1 MQELKFMSF
10 NRSSS
15 LSRSPSRPGQNESL
29 LHANRSSAAHLDQFT
44 EISEDPK
51 GRLIRSLRI
60 QLELDP
66 AELATQA
73 CISVAQLYEIEQ
85 GLSTRFY
92 SSSLREQ
99 AAKRVAKL
107 LNADWDKLEETAIAL
122 KSTNKVVQLQWP
134 LSNKPS
140 PMARQQELNALSDS
154 HTSPSAALKQPIALV
169 LSTPCQNQVNQ
180 VIPQSQETPVIGHQ
194 QPLHV
199 PMKHARSPYF
209 WRSLMLLLSGLLGYG
224 IALWSPYE
232 LVWPSQLIWP
242 SSLVWPLEFAWPEK
256 ISWPFSF

>member
-1 MQELKFMSF
+1 MQELKFMPF

-15 LSRSPSRPGQNESL
+15 ISRNPSRPGENEFL
-29 LHANRSSAAHLDQFT
+29 LHANRSSAARMDQFA
-44 EISEDPK
+44 EVSEDPK
-51 GRLIRSLRI
+51 GRLIRNLRLH
-60 QLELDP
+60 LELDP

-107 LNADWDKLEETAIAL
+107 LNADWDKLENAAIAS
-122 KSTNKVVQLQWP
+122 KPFNKVVQLQWP
-134 LSNKPS
+134 ISIKPAINS
-140 PMARQQELNALSDS
+140 RQDEWSELNHSNTTNATTLMHPVALS
-154 HTSPSAALKQPIALV
+154 
-169 LSTPCQNQVNQ
+169 LSTPCQDQDLYPAQASLGLVQ
-180 VIPQSQETPVIGHQ
+180 DQTAHA
-194 QPLHV
+194 PLV
-199 PMKHARSPYF
+199 RTGPSYLRRF
-209 WRSLMLLLSGLLGYG
+209 ITLLLGTLIGYG

-232 LVWPSQLIWP
+232 LVWPPQLIWP
-242 SSLVWPLEFAWPEK
+242 SSLSWPLDFVWPVK